1 MKNKLASATLCIFLF
16 LFQSTYSIDWPLL
29 KKYDQEHTCKIAL
42 PIGRIGTD
50 TFSLDGRGNIQDWEI
65 INKPANSL
73 GGIYEELL
81 SLSRID
87 FLPQYRDNSLVHQ
100 ISSYDTTGG
109 NDDGFS
115 GKYSF
120 LRIENNNLVIA
131 DLKGSGVIQRIW
143 TPTPTEDTIQ
153 FYFDGE
159 NSPRISIKF
168 IDLFTGDKYP
178 FLRPIVGNEVGG
190 YYCYLPIP
198 YQKSCKIVYKGK
210 RMQFIQIQY
219 RQNTDQNSI
228 VSFPKK
234 FSEKDADALALA
246 IKTWSSYGKAVI
258 DLSQSDSSGIK
269 SKTSTIRLK
278 SGEVTTLFKD
288 NNGGR
293 IIGFELIPQSD
304 LSSGFK
310 DLLLRAT
317 WDDEKVAAINCPLTD
332 FFGYAFGKPSM
343 QSMLIGVNDK
353 LHYCYLPMPY
363 EKNANLELVFLKNEQ
378 NVSKEISF
386 KVKIYYNDV
395 KKRTDEGRLY
405 TKWRREIDPEH
416 GKPYTILEAK
426 GHGHYVGTI
435 LQAQGLNSGI
445 TLFFEGD
452 DMCLIDG
459 ELRLHGTG
467 SEDYFNGG
475 WYALA
480 DRWDQAYN
488 LPVHG
493 ALAYSIPLARTG
505 GYRFYISDKI
515 SFKES
520 FQLTIEHGP
529 HGNDIPVDYTSI
541 AFYYCDQPPVENNT
555 PSARLLSG
563 INPPSTL
570 EYWLALLPI
579 KAFSDRATISHE
591 RWTDSK
597 TKVSY
602 NVLRF
607 SASENGFV
615 KFELEVPSEGEY
627 KLYMSYFKGPNC
639 SAFQVNQRQIP
650 IKKFITGYSK
660 EDTFIEKEYIGKLY
674 IKEGTNTITVILKE
688 NSGQAIDKNFILYR
702 IYLEKL

>member
-1 MKNKLASATLCIFLF
+1 MRAQFLKIILFVFLLNQFIFK
-16 LFQSTYSIDWPLL
+16 S
-29 KKYDQEHTCKIAL
+29 
-42 PIGRIGTD
+42 
-50 TFSLDGRGNIQDWEI
+50 
-65 INKPANSL
+65 ANSQV
-73 GGIYEELL
+73 GIYEELL

-87 FLPQYRDNSLVHQ
+87 FLPQFRDNSLVHQ

-115 GKYSF
+115 GKFSY
-120 LRIENNNLVIA
+120 LRIENNDLVIA

-153 FYFDGE
+153 FYFDNE
-159 NSPRISIKF
+159 NKPRISIKF

-178 FLRPIVGNEVGG
+178 FSRPIVGNEVGG

-228 VSFPKK
+228 VSFPSQ
-234 FSEKDADALALA
+234 FLEKEMDALALA
-246 IKTWSSYGKAVI
+246 IKAWRSYGKEVI
-258 DLSQSDSSGIK
+258 DLSQSVSSEVK
-269 SKTSTIRLK
+269 SQTATILLK
-278 SGEVTTLFKD
+278 SGDTKTFFKD

-293 IIGFELIPQSD
+293 IIGFEIIPQSELND
-304 LSSGFK
+304 RFK
-310 DLLLRAT
+310 DIILRTT
-317 WDDEKVAAINCPLTD
+317 WDYEKVAAINCPITD

-343 QSMLIGVNDK
+343 QSMLIGVTNK

-363 EKNANLELVFLKNEQ
+363 DKKASLELVYLKNEQ

-386 KVKIYYNDV
+386 KVKIYYNEV
-395 KKRTDEGRLY
+395 KLKTNEGKLY

-416 GKPYTILEAK
+416 GKPYTILVAK

-435 LQAQGLNSGI
+435 LQAQGLNSGM
-445 TLFFEGD
+445 TTFFEGD
-452 DMCLIDG
+452 DVCLIDG
-459 ELRLHGTG
+459 KLRLHGTG

-475 WYALA
+475 WYALP
-480 DRWDQAYN
+480 DRWDQAYS

-505 GYRFYISDKI
+505 GYRFYIPDKV

-529 HGNDIPVDYTSI
+529 VGNDIPVDYTSV
-541 AFYYCDQPPVENNT
+541 AFYYCDKPPIVNNIPPT
-555 PSARLLSG
+555 KLLSG

-579 KAFSDRATISHE
+579 KAFSNGATISNE
-591 RWTDSK
+591 KWIDSK
-597 TKVSY
+597 SKVNY

-607 SASENGFV
+607 SSRENGFV
-615 KFELEVPSEGEY
+615 KFEFEVPSDGEY
-627 KLYMSYFKGPNC
+627 ELYMSYFRGPNC
-639 SAFQVNQRQIP
+639 SAFQVNQRQTP
-650 IKKFITGYSK
+650 IKRLITGYSEK
-660 EDTFIEKEYIGKLY
+660 NTFIDKDYIGTFF
-674 IKEGTNTITVILKE
+674 IKEGTNTITVTLKE
-688 NSGQAIDKNFILYR
+688 NPDPDKNKSLVLYR
-702 IYLEKL
+702 IFLEKI

>member
-1 MKNKLASATLCIFLF
+1 MRAQFLKIILFVFLLNQFIFK
-16 LFQSTYSIDWPLL
+16 S
-29 KKYDQEHTCKIAL
+29 
-42 PIGRIGTD
+42 
-50 TFSLDGRGNIQDWEI
+50 
-65 INKPANSL
+65 ANSQV
-73 GGIYEELL
+73 GIYEELL

-115 GKYSF
+115 GKFSY
-120 LRIENNNLVIA
+120 LRIENNDLVIA

-153 FYFDGE
+153 FYFDNE
-159 NSPRISIKF
+159 NKPRISIKF

-178 FLRPIVGNEVGG
+178 FSRPIVGNEVGG

-228 VSFPKK
+228 VSFPSQ
-234 FSEKDADALALA
+234 FLEKEMDALALA
-246 IKTWSSYGKAVI
+246 IKAWSSYGKEVI
-258 DLSQSDSSGIK
+258 DLSQSVSSEVK
-269 SKTSTIRLK
+269 SQTATILLK
-278 SGEVTTLFKD
+278 SGEAKTFFKD

-293 IIGFELIPQSD
+293 IIGFEIIPQSD
-304 LSSGFK
+304 LNNRFK
-310 DLLLRAT
+310 DIILRAT
-317 WDDEKVAAINCPLTD
+317 WDDEKVAAINCPITD

-343 QSMLIGVNDK
+343 QSMLIGVTDK

-363 EKNANLELVFLKNEQ
+363 DKKASLELVYLKNEQ

-386 KVKIYYNDV
+386 KVKIYYNKV
-395 KKRTDEGRLY
+395 KLKTNEGKLY
-405 TKWRREIDPEH
+405 TKWRREIDPER

-445 TLFFEGD
+445 TTFFEGD
-452 DMCLIDG
+452 DVCLIDG

-475 WYALA
+475 WYALP
-480 DRWDQAYN
+480 DRWDQAYS
-488 LPVHG
+488 LHVHG

-505 GYRFYISDKI
+505 GYRFYIPDKV

-529 HGNDIPVDYTSI
+529 VGNDIPVDYTSV
-541 AFYYCDQPPVENNT
+541 AFYYCDKPPIENNI
-555 PSARLLSG
+555 PPAKLLSG

-579 KAFSDRATISHE
+579 KAFSNEATISNE

-597 TKVSY
+597 SKVNY

-607 SASENGFV
+607 SARENGFV
-615 KFELEVPSEGEY
+615 KFELEVPSNGEY
-627 KLYMSYFKGPNC
+627 KLYMSYFRGPNC

-650 IKKFITGYSK
+650 IKKFITGYS
-660 EDTFIEKEYIGKLY
+660 EENSFIEKDYIGNFFS
-674 IKEGTNTITVILKE
+674 KEGTNTVTVILKE
-688 NSGQAIDKNFILYR
+688 NSGLGENKNFVLFR
-702 IYLEKL
+702 IYLEKI

>member
-1 MKNKLASATLCIFLF
+1 MEKKIASIGLWLF
-16 LFQSTYSIDWPLL
+16 LFQSAYSIYWPVL
-29 KKYDQEHTCKIAL
+29 KNYDQQHVCMIAL
-42 PIGRIGTD
+42 P
-50 TFSLDGRGNIQDWEI
+50 DGRVDTNTVYPGGNGKLKDRQIV
-65 INKPANSL
+65 NRPVNTL
-73 GGIYEELL
+73 TGIYDELL

-87 FLPQYRDNSLVHQ
+87 LLPQYRDSSLVHQ

-131 DLKGSGVIQRIW
+131 DMKGSGVIQRIW

-159 NSPRISIKF
+159 NSPRISMKF
-168 IDLFTGDKYP
+168 IQLFTGDKYP

-219 RQNTDQNSI
+219 CQNTDQNSI
-228 VSFPKK
+228 VSFPKE
-234 FSEKDADALALA
+234 FSEKEAKALALA
-246 IKTWSSYGKAVI
+246 IKAWDSYGKAVI
-258 DLSQSDSSGIK
+258 DLSQSDSSGIIC
-269 SKTSTIRLK
+269 KTSTIRLK
-278 SGEVTTLFKD
+278 SGEVSNLFKD

-293 IIGFELIPQSD
+293 VIGIELIPQSD

-310 DLLLRAT
+310 DLLIRAT
-317 WDDEKVAAINCPLTD
+317 WDDEKVAAINCPFTD

-363 EKNANLELVFLKNEQ
+363 EKNANLELVYLKNEQ

-386 KVKIYYNDV
+386 NVKIYYNVV
-395 KKRTDEGRLY
+395 KRRTDEGKLY
-405 TKWRREIDPEH
+405 AKWRREIDPEH
-416 GKPYTILEAK
+416 GKPYTILEAM

-452 DMCLIDG
+452 DMCFIDG
-459 ELRLHGTG
+459 KLRLHGTG

-529 HGNDIPVDYTSI
+529 VGNDIPVDYTSM

-555 PSARLLSG
+555 PPIKLLSE
-563 INPPSTL
+563 INPPSIQ

-579 KAFSDRATISHE
+579 KAFSDKAMLSHE

-602 NVLRF
+602 NVLKF

-615 KFELEVPSEGEY
+615 KFELEVPSDGEY
-627 KLYMSYFKGPNC
+627 KLYMSYFKGPDC
-639 SAFQVNQRQIP
+639 GDFQVNQRQIP

-660 EDTFIEKEYIGKLY
+660 EDTFIEKDYIGKFF

-688 NSGQAIDKNFILYR
+688 NSGQTINKNFVLYR
-702 IYLEKL
+702 IYLEKV